1 MVLPHGGRV
10 CRRLLQRPLQILLG
24 SFFILPLHYQIY
36 SKSTFDA
43 FGVVFI
49 FHLSQ
54 TEMILSQKSTV
65 HGLFFHQQFQTFET

>member
-1 MVLPHGGRV
+1 MSPPSSKTLATFAWV
-10 CRRLLQRPLQILLG
+10 
-24 SFFILPLHYQIY
+24 FFILPLHYQIY

-43 FGVVFI
+43 FEVVFI

-65 HGLFFHQQFQTFET
+65 RGLFFHQQFQT